1 LITIPKE
8 YLLKPSLSKWR
19 RTEGGA
25 EINLALVI
33 TKKNLA
39 SHRPLITFLFMDK
52 KVTKKTIW
60 PQFRITLLTD
70 LGVGIE

>member
-1 LITIPKE
+1 MITIPKE

-39 SHRPLITFLFMDK
+39 SHRPLITFLFMDQISNQK
-52 KVTKKTIW
+52 KPLASIPHYT
-60 PQFRITLLTD
+60 FN
-70 LGVGIE
+70 